1 MMMRMSI
8 RGMRKMMKARGDD
21 DAKDSYD
28 RSDKNVERGQ

>member
-8 RGMRKMMKARGDD
+8 RRMRKMMKGRGED

-28 RSDKNVERGQ
+28 SNDKYAGLG